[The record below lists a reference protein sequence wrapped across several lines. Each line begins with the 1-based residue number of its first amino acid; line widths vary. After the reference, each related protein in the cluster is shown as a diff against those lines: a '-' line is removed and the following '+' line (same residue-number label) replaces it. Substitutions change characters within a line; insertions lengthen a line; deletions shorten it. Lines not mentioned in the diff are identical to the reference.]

1 MKKAGNF
8 PLTWGWDDFP
18 LSGIMKSGPFKNL
31 KFQYD
36 SAELEAAGINI
47 DRPISVRMQN
57 ATVDDFL
64 HAVFDPLSIS
74 YDRKGNTVTLLP
86 KVRRGSGFGGGGGIG
101 GGAGKGAGKDK

>member
-8 PLTWGWDDFP
+8 PITGHWNDAQ
-18 LSGIMKSGPFKNL
+18 LSEIMKSGPFKKL
-31 KFQYD
+31 TFQYD
-36 SAELEAAGINI
+36 SAEFKAGINFKQ
-47 DRPISVRMQN
+47 RMSVEVRN
-57 ATVDDFL
+57 GTVDDFL

-101 GGAGKGAGKDK
+101 GGAGKRGGQDK